1 MLTIV
6 ESNEPIVLK
15 HTVSR
20 PIDIPGGIKL
30 EHTTSSPISIP
41 GAYNTENI
49 RKEFNTALE
58 GLKRT
63 EPTDPMH
70 PWNENHLTHALFLHY
85 ERQRDEETMFAWYV
99 FTH

>member
-30 EHTTSSPISIP
+30 EHTTSSPITIP
-41 GAYNTENI
+41 SAYNTENI
-49 RKEFNTALE
+49 RNEFHTALE
-58 GLKRT
+58 GFQRT
-63 EPTDPMH
+63 EPTNPMH
-70 PWNENHLTHALFLHY
+70 QYYENHLNHALFLHH
-85 ERQRDEETMFAWYV
+85 ERLREEETMFAWHV
-99 FTH
+99 LTH